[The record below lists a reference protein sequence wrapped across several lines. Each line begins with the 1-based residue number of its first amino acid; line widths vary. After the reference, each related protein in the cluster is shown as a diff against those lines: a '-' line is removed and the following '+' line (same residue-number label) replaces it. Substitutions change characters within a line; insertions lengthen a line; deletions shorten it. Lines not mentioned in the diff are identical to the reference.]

1 VAMTETRARLR
12 NDAED
17 HARGLGGWP
26 RVLRDQLMLFAP
38 DGCALFLNRPD
49 AWVCRVN
56 APLTQCVLAGSMG
69 EMPRETN
76 VVRPGAVYQ
85 YRVRVPQDLIQAL
98 GCREVRRTLGTKDHA
113 EAKRRKRIV
122 AVEVQQEFDRARAHL
137 KTAAVHPVSKSTTSP
152 SSAASATSCS
162 SGSMSARSRPQER
175 EIAAGPARRGALR
188 SGGGP
193 HQ

>member
-1 VAMTETRARLR
+1 MCWLSKLHQKHETKPGRIHLPTLHVPVAMTETRARLR

-69 EMPRETN
+69 KMPRETN
-76 VVRPGAVYQ
+76 VVRPG
-85 YRVRVPQDLIQAL
+85 
-98 GCREVRRTLGTKDHA
+98 
-113 EAKRRKRIV
+113 
-122 AVEVQQEFDRARAHL
+122 
-137 KTAAVHPVSKSTTSP
+137 
-152 SSAASATSCS
+152 
-162 SGSMSARSRPQER
+162 
-175 EIAAGPARRGALR
+175 
-188 SGGGP
+188 
-193 HQ
+193 